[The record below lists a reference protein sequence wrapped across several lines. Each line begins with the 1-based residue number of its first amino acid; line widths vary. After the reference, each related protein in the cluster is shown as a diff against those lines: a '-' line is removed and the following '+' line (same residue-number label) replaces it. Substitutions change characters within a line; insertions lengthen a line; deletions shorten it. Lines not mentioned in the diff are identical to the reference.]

1 MRKIFPGLLVAALVF
16 MAGCLK
22 EEGEGG
28 TCSITGK
35 VYAYNYNAELTDL
48 RSQFY
53 APDEDVYIIYGLDSV
68 PSDRVQ
74 TGPTGI
80 YRFDYLRP
88 GTYTVYV
95 MSKNVVTRLPPEY
108 AVKKTI
114 QILGN
119 NQVVHVEDIEI
130 NK

>member
-48 RSQFY
+48 RSQYY

>member
-1 MRKIFPGLLVAALVF
+1 MNRITPVLALAGLLFLN
-16 MAGCLK
+16 GCLK

-35 VYAYNYNAELTDL
+35 VYAYDYNAEMTVL
-48 RSQFY
+48 RSQYY

-95 MSKNVVTRLPPEY
+95 MSKNVVTKLPPDY
-108 AVKKTI
+108 AVKKTV

-119 NQVVHVEDIEI
+119 NQVVQVEDIEI

>member
-1 MRKIFPGLLVAALVF
+1 MILALAAVS
-16 MAGCLK
+16 GCLK

-28 TCSITGK
+28 TNSITGK
-35 VYAYNYNAELTDL
+35 VYAYDYNAEMTEL
-48 RSQFY
+48 RAQYY
-53 APDEDVYIIYGLDSV
+53 APDEDVYIIYGTDSV

-80 YRFDYLRP
+80 YRFDYLQP

-95 MSKNVVTRLPPEY
+95 MSKNVITRLPPEY
-108 AVKKTI
+108 AVKKTVTI
-114 QILGN
+114 MGN
-119 NQVVHVEDIEI
+119 NQIAVVEDIEI